1 MREVGM
7 GLDQSSPK
15 TALVINNVALFVALT
30 VFQTLQASDCLS
42 IRFLTYANTCRNK
55 PGLKNMKF
63 RKR

>member
-42 IRFLTYANTCRNK
+42 IRFLTQPSRATVHCQGHCFVR
-55 PGLKNMKF
+55 
-63 RKR
+63 